1 MRLMNWNIEHMNSWW
16 EGGTQEPP
24 VMRSSFAGS
33 SFSPAI
39 ANVPELASRVAEVIK
54 SVDPDIITI
63 QEGPGFPEIR
73 HFLLDFV
80 GGNWQVLRGEGG
92 AQALLVVSRHGRG
105 ISDFA
110 DGVSTVG
117 DIVLDGPFTADTNAD
132 LELEEVPF
140 ARVPQV
146 CTFKAHGETFTLINN
161 HLKSKFVN
169 DGRSLFE
176 AGGQDRLEYFSKS
189 LVARRRISG
198 EAYRLRAFMDRI
210 LEENPTAKIIVCG
223 DLNDGPGSDFFEENF
238 LTHSVVDRVFGS
250 IFHREKQ
257 LTHVLLNGTSTDFTA
272 KFFDF
277 IAGVEKELVIDHIG
291 LSRSV
296 SETFNWVGRVAVEEF
311 EAQVLEDDGTLRHR
325 DLMPSDHRPV
335 VVDLSPS

>member
-33 SFSPAI
+33 SVSPAI
-39 ANVPELASRVAEVIK
+39 AKVPELASRVAEVIK
-54 SVDPDIITI
+54 AIDPDIIAI

-73 HFLLDFV
+73 HFLMEFV
-80 GGNWQVLRGEGG
+80 GGKWRVLRGQGG
-92 AQALLVVSRHGRG
+92 AQALLSVAREGRG

-110 DGVSTVG
+110 EGVTTVG
-117 DIVLDGPFTADTNAD
+117 DIVLDAPFTADTNAD
-132 LELEEVPF
+132 LELEEVAF

-146 CTFKAHGETFTLINN
+146 STFKAHGESFTLINN
-161 HLKSKFVN
+161 HLTSKFVN
-169 DGRSLFE
+169 DGKSLFE
-176 AGGQDRLEYFSKS
+176 AGGQDRLDYLSKS
-189 LVARRRISG
+189 LIERRRISG
-198 EAYRLRAFMDRI
+198 GAYRLRAFVDQI
-210 LEENPTAKIIVCG
+210 LEENPAAKIIVCG

-250 IFHREKQ
+250 IFYREKQ
-257 LTHVLLNGTSTDFTA
+257 LTHVLLNGASTDYTA

-291 LSRSV
+291 LSQGV
-296 SETFNWVGRVAVEEF
+296 TETFDWVGRVAVEEF
-311 EAQVLEDDGTLRHR
+311 EAQVLEDDGNLRQR
-325 DLMPSDHRPV
+325 DLMPSDHRPI
-335 VVDLSPS
+335 VVDLSIS